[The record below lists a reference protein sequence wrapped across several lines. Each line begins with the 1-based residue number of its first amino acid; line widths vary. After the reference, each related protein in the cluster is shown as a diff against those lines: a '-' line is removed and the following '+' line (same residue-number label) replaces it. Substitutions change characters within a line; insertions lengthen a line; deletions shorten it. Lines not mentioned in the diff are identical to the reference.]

1 MIYGAMKFSIGG
13 PLKLA
18 FRPWVEGLENI
29 PAEGPAI
36 LASNHLSFSDSFFL
50 PAILERKVTFIAK
63 AEYFTTPGIKGRMT
77 AAFFKGVGQLPVD
90 RSGARGAG
98 EAAIKSG
105 IEVIERGELFGIYP
119 EGTRSPDGRLYRG
132 KPGGLAR
139 VALATGAPVIPV
151 AMIDTEKIQPPG
163 KLMPKL
169 MRPGIRIGKPLDFSR
184 YSGMEHDRFVLRA
197 VTDEVMYEIM
207 KLSGQEYVD
216 MYATA
221 AKRQIAEAA
230 KAEKDAEKAA
240 RAALAQAEKQ
250 AAREQAEKQ
259 AEEQAARE
267 QAEAQAE
274 KQTEALTEALSEA
287 QAEVPPEDQ
296 AEDQPE
302 DQAGEQGGEQ
312 SGPSD
317 GPGGVGEAEPTDRQ
331 RSGSHERP

>member
-1 MIYGAMKFSIGG
+1 MKVSVGG
-13 PLKLA
+13 PLKLV
-18 FRPWVEGLENI
+18 FRPWVEGLENV

-50 PAILERKVTFIAK
+50 PAVLDRKVTFIAK
-63 AEYFTTPGIKGRMT
+63 AEYFTTPGIKGRLT

-163 KLMPKL
+163 KVVPKL

-184 YSGMEHDRFVLRA
+184 YRGMEHDRFVLRA

-216 MYATA
+216 IYATA

-230 KAEKDAEKAA
+230 KAEKEAAKAA
-240 RAALAQAEKQ
+240 KAALAQAEK
-250 AAREQAEKQ
+250 EQAQKEKDQ
-259 AEEQAARE
+259 AQKDKEQAQIAE
-267 QAEAQAE
+267 VQA
-274 KQTEALTEALSEA
+274 QTEKEQRA
-287 QAEVPPEDQ
+287 DQ
-296 AEDQPE
+296 
-302 DQAGEQGGEQ
+302 
-312 SGPSD
+312 
-317 GPGGVGEAEPTDRQ
+317 
-331 RSGSHERP
+331 

>member
-1 MIYGAMKFSIGG
+1 MKFSIGG

-50 PAILERKVTFIAK
+50 PAVLDRKVTFIAK

-98 EAAIKSG
+98 EAAVKSG
-105 IEVIERGELFGIYP
+105 IDVLERGELFGIYP

-139 VALATGAPVIPV
+139 VALAGGAPVIPV

-163 KLMPKL
+163 KVMPKL

-216 MYATA
+216 IYATA

-230 KAEKDAEKAA
+230 KAEKQAHKEAEKEAEQVRKQAAKAAEAQAAKAAEAEAEKAA
-240 RAALAQAEKQ
+240 
-250 AAREQAEKQ
+250 
-259 AEEQAARE
+259 
-267 QAEAQAE
+267 AEAAAKE
-274 KQTEALTEALSEA
+274 R
-287 QAEVPPEDQ
+287 
-296 AEDQPE
+296 
-302 DQAGEQGGEQ
+302 AG
-312 SGPSD
+312 S
-317 GPGGVGEAEPTDRQ
+317 
-331 RSGSHERP
+331 

>member
-1 MIYGAMKFSIGG
+1 MKFSIGG

-50 PAILERKVTFIAK
+50 PAVLDRKVTFIAK
-63 AEYFTTPGIKGRMT
+63 AEYFTTPGVKGRMT

-90 RSGARGAG
+90 RSGGRGAG

-105 IEVIERGELFGIYP
+105 VDVIERGELFGIYP

-163 KLMPKL
+163 KVMPKL
-169 MRPGIRIGKPLDFSR
+169 MRPGIRIGRPLDFSR
-184 YSGMEHDRFVLRA
+184 YNGMEHDRFVLRA

-216 MYATA
+216 IYATA
-221 AKRQIAEAA
+221 AKRQIADEA
-230 KAEKDAEKAA
+230 KAQKQALKEAQKEADQALKEAEQAEKE
-240 RAALAQAEKQ
+240 AEKQ
-250 AAREQAEKQ
+250 AQKEAQKEALKEAEQAEQ
-259 AEEQAARE
+259 RT
-267 QAEAQAE
+267 E
-274 KQTEALTEALSEA
+274 KDEKER
-287 QAEVPPEDQ
+287 
-296 AEDQPE
+296 
-302 DQAGEQGGEQ
+302 
-312 SGPSD
+312 SD
-317 GPGGVGEAEPTDRQ
+317 
-331 RSGSHERP
+331 S

>member
-1 MIYGAMKFSIGG
+1 MKFSIGG

-18 FRPWVEGLENI
+18 FRPWVEGLEHV
-29 PAEGPAI
+29 PADGPAI

-50 PAILERKVTFIAK
+50 PAVLDRKVTFIAK

-105 IEVIERGELFGIYP
+105 LDVLGRGELFGLYP

-139 VALATGAPVIPV
+139 VALASGAPVIPV

-163 KLMPKL
+163 KVVPKL

-184 YSGMEHDRFVLRA
+184 YQGMEHDRFVLRA
-197 VTDEVMYEIM
+197 LTDEVMYEIM

-216 MYATA
+216 IYATA
-221 AKRQIAEAA
+221 AKRQLAEAA
-230 KAEKDAEKAA
+230 KAEKQAQKQADQARREAEKTAERQAAEHEAEKAA
-240 RAALAQAEKQ
+240 RKE
-250 AAREQAEKQ
+250 R
-259 AEEQAARE
+259 
-267 QAEAQAE
+267 
-274 KQTEALTEALSEA
+274 
-287 QAEVPPEDQ
+287 
-296 AEDQPE
+296 
-302 DQAGEQGGEQ
+302 
-312 SGPSD
+312 SGP
-317 GPGGVGEAEPTDRQ
+317 
-331 RSGSHERP
+331 

>member
-13 PLKLA
+13 TLKLA

-50 PAILERKVTFIAK
+50 PAVLDRKVTFIAK
-63 AEYFTTPGIKGRMT
+63 AEYFTSPGVKGRLT

-98 EAAIKSG
+98 DAAVRSG
-105 IEVIERGELFGIYP
+105 IDVIRRGELFGIYP

-132 KPGGLAR
+132 KTGGLAR
-139 VALATGAPVIPV
+139 VALATGAPVIPI

-163 KLMPKL
+163 KVVPKL

-184 YSGMEHDRFVLRA
+184 YQGMDNDRFILRS

-216 MYATA
+216 VYATV
-221 AKRQIAEAA
+221 AKRRIAE
-230 KAEKDAEKAA
+230 AEKAA
-240 RAALAQAEKQ
+240 KAAG
-250 AAREQAEKQ
+250 R
-259 AEEQAARE
+259 AEEKVQDKARNK
-267 QAEAQAE
+267 A
-274 KQTEALTEALSEA
+274 
-287 QAEVPPEDQ
+287 D
-296 AEDQPE
+296 
-302 DQAGEQGGEQ
+302 
-312 SGPSD
+312 
-317 GPGGVGEAEPTDRQ
+317 
-331 RSGSHERP
+331 